1 MVMGEI
7 SFWSVLIPGLIAGYV
22 MAFVG
27 YWMEGVFGLPRYDVT
42 LGGTVFLGQ
51 DKPGRWTLGF
61 LVHEIDA
68 VIFAL
73 IYAGFLY
80 DIIPGADYLKG
91 VIFGVVLTI
100 AIFILG
106 TIGSIAG
113 GKVFKAIPN
122 KPKDLLTSLI
132 LRLIYGVVLGLMY
145 TPF

>member
-7 SFWSVLIPGLIAGYV
+7 NFWSVLISGLIAGYV

-61 LVHEIDA
+61 LVHEMDA
-68 VIFAL
+68 VIFAI

-80 DIIPGADYLKG
+80 DILPGADYLKG
-91 VIFGVVLTI
+91 VNINTTNTYNNTTMGY
-100 AIFILG
+100 G
-106 TIGSIAG
+106 N
-113 GKVFKAIPN
+113 N
-122 KPKDLLTSLI
+122 KSNNWTW
-132 LRLIYGVVLGLMY
+132 
-145 TPF
+145 

>member
-1 MVMGEI
+1 MGEI
-7 SFWSVLIPGLIAGYV
+7 NFWSVLISGLLAGYV

-27 YWMEGVFGLPRYDVT
+27 YWMEGVLGLPRYDVT

-51 DKPGRWTLGF
+51 DRPGRWTLGF

-80 DIIPGADYLKG
+80 NILPGADYLKG
-91 VIFGVVLTI
+91 LIFGVVLTVG
-100 AIFILG
+100 IFVLA
-106 TIGSIAG
+106 TIGSVLG

-122 KPKDLLTSLI
+122 KPKDLLASLL
-132 LRLIYGVVLGLMY
+132 LRVVYGVVLGLLY